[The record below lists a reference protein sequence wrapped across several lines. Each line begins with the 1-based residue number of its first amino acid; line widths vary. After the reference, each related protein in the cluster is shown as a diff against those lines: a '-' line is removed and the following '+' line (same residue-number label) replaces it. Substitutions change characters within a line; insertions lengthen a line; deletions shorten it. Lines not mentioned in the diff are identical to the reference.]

1 MLSVLL
7 LSIDSVPLKPN
18 HTVIDFTEW
27 GIFVYALGQL
37 IAGVAISTSSTSG
50 PGRGAKEPSWRR
62 SRRSA
67 GSL

>member
-37 IAGVAISTSSTSG
+37 IAGVAITYFMYEWAG
-50 PGRGAKEPSWRR
+50 KGRQGTIVAAARGGA
-62 SRRSA
+62 
-67 GSL
+67 